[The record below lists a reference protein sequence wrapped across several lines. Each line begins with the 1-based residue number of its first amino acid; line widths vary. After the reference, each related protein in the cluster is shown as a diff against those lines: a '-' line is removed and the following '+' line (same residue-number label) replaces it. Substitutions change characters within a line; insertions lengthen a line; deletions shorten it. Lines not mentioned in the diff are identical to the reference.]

1 MKQRTLNQKC
11 RVVQGFLLPHVSHP
25 KYRVSTDN
33 PTQPYTHYLNEPTRS
48 IKNEQNHRTIN

>member
-48 IKNEQNHRTIN
+48 IKNEQNH